1 MKIEHLNVNH
11 SSYTGSALSGD
22 VAATFAYEWRPVD
35 RNGQLVGAAP
45 RITRLRAT
53 ERLNAAAR
61 RELIAAIEGELRKV
75 A

>member
-1 MKIEHLNVNH
+1 MKIEHLKVNH
-11 SSYTGSALSGD
+11 SSYTGSAVAAE

-45 RITRLRAT
+45 RVTSLRAT

-61 RELIAAIEGELRKV
+61 RELIAAIEIELGKV

>member
-1 MKIEHLNVNH
+1 MKIEQLNVNH
-11 SSYTGSALSGD
+11 SRYTGSAVSGD

-53 ERLNAAAR
+53 ERLNASAR
-61 RELIAAIEGELRKV
+61 RELIAAIEGELRNV